1 MNPQTPAAWW
11 SFVKSRHFLSITLP
25 ILLVLGIAGAVA
37 TTIAARNQHAALR
50 ANLERRVLMAVVA
63 FDSSAWYRFT
73 SADFDSEDPHYDIL
87 LTKLRS
93 LTDVSAGINEASLY
107 MLQEA
112 GTDTILLVGDSTPSG
127 NEVSPPSSHVVLQ
140 PSQTLLNTFTGRT
153 SEPGRVNYEGPV
165 SDSTSTWYIGYTP
178 VTYPGTFDVIGVLA
192 LKADAR
198 AWHMRVMEV
207 AASYLLTTLLLC
219 AVVLF
224 FSAHTFYIRR
234 SSQRLAESEQRF
246 RDMALSCSDW
256 LWEID
261 ERNHYIYCSDGVEK
275 VAGIHPGSLIGRTP
289 FEFMQPEEGVAFRN
303 RLSELRATGGSL
315 FEFERRIVKK
325 QDRPLVLLTSCVP
338 TFYEDGKVRGFR
350 GVNIDITKRRAQS
363 EQLRRLR
370 RAVESTVESIILLNA
385 KGNIVDVNQATSI
398 QTGLSPEELIGQ
410 PIQNLQF
417 EKIDIDAG
425 RAMMKALRER
435 MAWQGIL
442 WFTNS
447 QGRTMEMSS
456 TLSPISNEGISEGF
470 VMVLHDITEAGEAQ
484 REIERQNRE
493 LEVARREAEGALKV
507 KDEFLANIS
516 HEIRTPLNAV
526 IGMSNLLLE
535 TELEPLQHEY
545 AEIVRSAADQLLAL
559 VNDFLDISK
568 IESGN
573 LTLESIDFD
582 LRTCL
587 EEVVDLLGMRANE
600 KNIELALLV
609 RSTVP
614 ERVVGDPT
622 RLRQIVL
629 NLVSNAVK
637 FTDVG
642 HVAIEAEARALEDG
656 KIRLFISVSDTGI
669 GIPELAI
676 SGLFTVFQQLD
687 SSITRRYGGT
697 GLGLSISKKLVSAMN
712 GSIEVDSTVGKGSTF
727 RFSVELERAQSRTAF
742 DTGRRLKLNGRNI
755 LVIDPHRLNQFVVGE
770 MLSQWHCRHTAATS
784 ASEAISR
791 LQEAVSHNDLFDI
804 VILDSSVPDAEGMN
818 LAARIRQVPGAER
831 VSLVMLTSTPRV
843 GDAARMRD
851 AGFMAYLTKPIKAG
865 HLLDALSTV
874 MGRASDKQR
883 EVTTAAGE
891 TGDKGEPPQIITR
904 HILAESK
911 RSNVKILVVEDN
923 KVNQMVAVRLLER
936 LSYHA
941 DVAANGREALQA
953 LHEGNYNLVLMDCQ
967 MPEMDGYAATRALRQ
982 AEAASASHA
991 HAIIVAM
998 TAEAMKGDRE
1008 RCLSAGMDD
1017 YIAKPVNL
1025 KELESVLLRY
1035 LGTDESEGAPV

>member
-1 MNPQTPAAWW
+1 MNLRTPAMWW
-11 SFVKSRHFLSITLP
+11 SYVKSRHFLSITLP

-37 TTIAARNQHAALR
+37 TTIAARNEHATLR
-50 ANLERRVLMAVVA
+50 ANLERRVLMAVLA

-73 SADFDSEDPHYDIL
+73 SVDFDSEDPHYDIL

-93 LTDVSAGINEASLY
+93 LTDVSAGINEAGLY

-112 GTDTILLVGDSTPSG
+112 GSDTILLVGDSNSSENDG
-127 NEVSPPSSHVVLQ
+127 SPPSSHVVLQ
-140 PSQTLLNTFTGRT
+140 PSQMLLNTFEGRT
-153 SEPGRVNYEGPV
+153 SEPGRVNSEGPV
-165 SDSTSTWYIGYTP
+165 SDSSRTWYVGYTP

-207 AASYLLTTLLLC
+207 AASYLLTTVLLC
-219 AVVLF
+219 ALVLF

-261 ERNHYIYCSDGVEK
+261 EINHYVYCSEGVEK
-275 VAGIHPGSLIGRTP
+275 VAGIHPDRLIGRTP
-289 FEFMQPEEGVAFRN
+289 FDFMEPAEGDAFRN
-303 RLSELRATGGSL
+303 RLAELRATGGSL
-315 FEFERRIVKK
+315 FEYERRIIKK
-325 QDRPLVLLTSCVP
+325 PDRPLMVLTSCVP
-338 TFYEDGKVRGFR
+338 TFYEDGKARGFR

-363 EQLRRLR
+363 DQLRRLR
-370 RAVESTVESIILLNA
+370 RAVESTVESIILINA
-385 KGNIVDVNQATSI
+385 MGIIVDVNHATSNQI
-398 QTGLSPEELIGQ
+398 GLSREELIGQ
-410 PIQNLQF
+410 PIQILRF
-417 EKIDIDAG
+417 DKIDPEAG
-425 RAMMKALRER
+425 RAMLKGLREGIP
-435 MAWQGIL
+435 WQGIL

-447 QGRTMEMSS
+447 QGRIMEMSG
-456 TLSPISNEGISEGF
+456 TLSPIIDDRVSEGS

-545 AEIVRSAADQLLAL
+545 AEIGRSAGEQLLAL

-637 FTDVG
+637 FTDLG
-642 HVAIEAEARALEDG
+642 HVAIEAEARVMGEG
-656 KIRLFISVSDTGI
+656 KIRLYISVSDTGI
-669 GIPELAI
+669 GIPETALP
-676 SGLFTVFQQLD
+676 GLFTLFHQLD

-697 GLGLSISKKLVSAMN
+697 GLGLSICKKLVSAMN
-712 GSIEVDSTVGKGSTF
+712 GSIEVESAVGKGSTF
-727 RFSVELERAQSRTAF
+727 RFSVGLEMAKSRVAF
-742 DTGRRLKLNGRNI
+742 DTGRRLKMNGRNMLI
-755 LVIDPHRLNQFVVGE
+755 IDSHRLNQFVVGE
-770 MLSQWHCRHTAATS
+770 MLNQWHCRHTAATS
-784 ASEAISR
+784 ASEAINR
-791 LQEAVSHNDLFDI
+791 LYEAISQNEMFDI

-818 LAARIRQVPGAER
+818 LATRIRQVPGAEN
-831 VSLVMLTSTPRV
+831 VPLVMLTSTPRV

-865 HLLDALSTV
+865 HLLEALSAV
-874 MGRASDKQR
+874 MGRAQDKLSGSQNP
-883 EVTTAAGE
+883 VGE
-891 TGDKGEPPQIITR
+891 SGKVGESPQIITR
-904 HILAESK
+904 HILAESR
-911 RSNVKILVVEDN
+911 RSHLKILVVEDN
-923 KVNQMVAVRLLER
+923 KVNQMVAIRLLER
-936 LSYHA
+936 LGYHA

-953 LHEGNYNLVLMDCQ
+953 LREGNYSLVLMDCQ

-982 AEAASASHA
+982 EEARSESHA
-991 HAIIVAM
+991 HVVIVAM

-1035 LGTDESEGAPV
+1035 LGMDESEGAPV